1 MIKEDHNG
9 TIQAFLSV
17 SGLFYGIAL
26 GLIAVGTYETFT
38 RAESAISTE
47 AATLNR
53 MYREINM
60 DSLDGPKAEL
70 RRVVRGYTAYVSGE
84 GWQLQKQGIVAKG
97 TTPFVDELEGLLS
110 AYPVDAPKDAILFT
124 QILAKNSEVGNA
136 RRERV
141 HFVQSGLPGV
151 VWPVLLICA
160 GIITF
165 LTWLLVIG
173 SKKLDLLINAPCAAL
188 LGTLIFLLAAM
199 DYPFRGEF
207 CVKPTPYELLL
218 DVAR

>member
-1 MIKEDHNG
+1 M
-9 TIQAFLSV
+9 IQAFRSV
-17 SGLFYGIAL
+17 SGLFYGITL
-26 GLIAVGTYETFT
+26 GLIAVGAYETFT

-53 MYREINM
+53 LYREINM
-60 DSLDGPKAEL
+60 LSLDGPKAEL

-97 TTPFVDELEGLLS
+97 TTPIVDELERLLS
-110 AYPVDAPKDAILFT
+110 AYPAYAPKDAILFM
-124 QILAKNSEVGNA
+124 QNLAENSELGKA

-141 HFVQSGLPGV
+141 HFVRSGLPGV
-151 VWPVLLICA
+151 VWQVLLIGA

-173 SKKLDLLINAPCAAL
+173 NKKLDILINALCGAR
-188 LGTLIFLLAAM
+188 LGTLIFLIAAM
-199 DYPFRGEF
+199 DYPFHGEF

-218 DVAR
+218 DGVMKR